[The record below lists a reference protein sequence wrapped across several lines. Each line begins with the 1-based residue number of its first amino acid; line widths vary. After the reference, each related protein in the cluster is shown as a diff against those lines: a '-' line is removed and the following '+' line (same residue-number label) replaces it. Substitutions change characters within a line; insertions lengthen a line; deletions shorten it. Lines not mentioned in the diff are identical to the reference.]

1 MATRKSSHALKEGS
15 GAPGSRQRPL
25 VFKDVH
31 DLPLLDKMAL
41 APGKERWPVK
51 TGTDDDVA
59 TVGREA
65 SPTGSRV
72 NSAVEDLVQLKRP
85 RDMLPVTDDFPA
97 YQRTR
102 ARPVETTIF
111 TIECEIIAC
120 KIETDGDYHIV
131 VQGDHG
137 KTMIVE
143 IPDPDPRFVNPSSP
157 WVAAIKSVRDSVK
170 KALAPGPSLKKV
182 RKRAQITGV
191 GFFDRVHGQDGVAQ
205 TNGIEL
211 HPVLGIKW
219 T

>member
-15 GAPGSRQRPL
+15 GAPSSRQRPL
-25 VFKDVH
+25 VISDVH
-31 DLPLLDKMAL
+31 NLPILDEMAL

-59 TVGREA
+59 MVAREA

-72 NSAVEDLVQLKRP
+72 RSTVEQLVQLKRP

-120 KIETDGDYHIV
+120 KIENDGDFHVV
-131 VQGDHG
+131 VQGDQG

-143 IPDPDPRFVNPSSP
+143 VPDPDARFVNPSSP
-157 WVAAIKSVRDSVK
+157 WLAPIKSVRDSVK
-170 KALAPGPSLKKV
+170 KVLAPEQMLKKV